1 MNEFIDLALIFDAS
15 TRRADLSLGEDGDL
29 VLDPTAVTPMLMS
42 IGLDRRAR
50 TDDPL
55 PSGITELNQPA
66 SLSER
71 RGWAGDALDA
81 QRRRAGSRLWLLERA
96 KKTEITLLAAE
107 HYLTEALGWAGD
119 ELSEPAE
126 IEVAWV
132 GAEVLGF
139 RAAVLG
145 HEITLTRR
153 VGG

>member
-1 MNEFIDLALIFDAS
+1 MTDFIDFALIIDS
-15 TRRADLSLGEDGDL
+15 GTRRADLSLGEDGDL
-29 VLDPTAVTPMLMS
+29 ALDLTPVTAMLMS

-50 TDDPL
+50 ADDPL
-55 PSGITELNQPA
+55 PSGVTELNQPA

-71 RGWAGDALDA
+71 RGWPGDALDA

-96 KKTEITLLAAE
+96 KRTEITRLAAE

-132 GAEVLGF
+132 GEEALGF
-139 RAAVLG
+139 RVAVLG